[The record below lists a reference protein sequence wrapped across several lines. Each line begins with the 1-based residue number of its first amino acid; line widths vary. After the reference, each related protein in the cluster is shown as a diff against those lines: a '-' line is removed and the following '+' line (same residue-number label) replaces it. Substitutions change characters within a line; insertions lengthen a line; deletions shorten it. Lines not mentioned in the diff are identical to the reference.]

1 MVPEM
6 AIVLDKSLERHL
18 PAFNWTDVRPVY
30 RKLYFDFHLL
40 TNPFHIQT
48 TARTEI
54 DLAHLITAME
64 VVDRYLDEMP
74 EPGSRQKFSNSVLGF
89 LSEETSGEDLKGLVG
104 EPSADELTS
113 RLGSLRTAIESRGIQ
128 TEFLATVESIFHQT
142 ELKRQATSENRFI
155 VHLIE
160 EWRLAGHL
168 TVLILGS
175 QSNQKFKK
183 FFYPFCEM
191 ISAVDTIADI
201 RADYKARR
209 LKLKPGPL
217 LYAKLFVVATRRM
230 PKVFWR
236 FPARWQLL
244 KYGLPFLLNPK

>member
-6 AIVLDKSLERHL
+6 AIVLDKSLERHD
-18 PAFNWTDVRPVY
+18 PAFNWTNVRPVY

-40 TNPFHIQT
+40 TNPFHLRPT
-48 TARTEI
+48 SRTDI

-74 EPGSRQKFSNSVLGF
+74 EPGSSRTFSDGVLGF
-89 LSEETSGEDLKGLVG
+89 LAGETSGEDWPGLVG
-104 EPSADELTS
+104 EPAVDELTS
-113 RLGSLRTAIESRGIQ
+113 RLHSLRAAIEFRGIQ
-128 TEFLATVESIFHQT
+128 AEFLATVESIFHHT
-142 ELKRQATSENRFI
+142 ELKRQATSTDSFI
-155 VHLIE
+155 AHLIE

-168 TVLILGS
+168 TVLVLGS
-175 QSNQKFKK
+175 QSTRKFEK

-191 ISAVDTIADI
+191 ISAVDTIVDI
-201 RADYKARR
+201 RADHKARR

-217 LYAKLFVVATRRM
+217 LYTNLLSVAIRRM
-230 PKVFWR
+230 PNLFWR

-244 KYGLPFLLNPK
+244 KYGLPFLLNPE